1 NATKLA
7 AAQDQLFDT
16 YRYHAFFTT
25 VAAEVLDTV
34 AADKVHRQHAVI
46 EQVFADLKAGPLA
59 HMPSKVFQTNAAWL
73 MAAAISH
80 TLLRA
85 TGVLAA
91 GQLTN
96 ARAMTIRQKI
106 INIPARIARR
116 ARKLLLHLPTHWKWA
131 MTCCMDFGH
140 EPSWF

>member
-1 NATKLA
+1 NAIYDHATDRWISDAQVAEIGFTAFASKPEKDQLAGRLVVRRIPELNATKLA

-73 MAAAISH
+73 MAAA
-80 TLLRA
+80 
-85 TGVLAA
+85 
-91 GQLTN
+91 
-96 ARAMTIRQKI
+96 
-106 INIPARIARR
+106 
-116 ARKLLLHLPTHWKWA
+116 
-131 MTCCMDFGH
+131 
-140 EPSWF
+140 